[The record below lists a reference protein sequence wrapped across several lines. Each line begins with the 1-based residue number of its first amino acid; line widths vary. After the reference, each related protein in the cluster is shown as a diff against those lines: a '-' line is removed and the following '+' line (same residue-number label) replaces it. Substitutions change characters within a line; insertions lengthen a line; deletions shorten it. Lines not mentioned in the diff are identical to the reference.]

1 MTSTPIRRPGL
12 LLLSLWLPFSSLR
25 AEEPALRELLRDA
38 LYTEEVTRDPEKAA
52 KQYEELLARHDAQKT
67 FAAAALF
74 RLAEVR
80 RKQDRKDDA
89 IQLYQWL
96 IAEFPGAETECKLAR
111 ENLAALGGKL
121 PELSAGPVPGTI
133 EDQELAS
140 LEARA
145 VSSPDV
151 LLDSATIL
159 AEAANRGHAKV
170 VKRMLDAGCK
180 PYQGSALENAAA
192 NGNLEIV
199 KLLTSHPDPVPP
211 KTANQALHA
220 AIQNGRPTVLDYLL
234 GKGLKPGNVMLAN
247 GEATLLAYALMNEK
261 FPSAEILMKH
271 GADLNEMVTT
281 DPGQGF
287 EGVGSPLHLAVSSGK
302 SETVKWLLEKGAK
315 PGLPNLHFGL
325 TPLHYAAKSEHPGAL
340 DIMKQL
346 LAAGAEPNIVSND
359 REAPDSLAK
368 TILLN
373 ATPLETAI
381 ASHSMSL
388 EKTKLLLEHKAD
400 PNRKDSRVSAM
411 LALAN
416 GMDDP
421 NASDLVQLL
430 GEAGFRMT
438 DPKLMETAINHKNP
452 KMIELLLKYGADPN
466 TKDRDGNTFL
476 AAACIAG
483 DADRVRMLLKNGAD
497 PKQAGL
503 LGALI
508 RRGPEAIP
516 MIRILLEAG
525 ADPNALGDSKRPPV
539 VNLFDWDFENKNS
552 GNVYLHSDKRSDQ
565 AKLLGLLLKHGLDP
579 NTTYSEFV
587 RSATSSSSPSRSGGN
602 PGSPFLEDTTETKT
616 FPKSLLM
623 MVVEMEK
630 IRKVKNVD
638 MIGMLLDA
646 GAKPSHEFPEL
657 FDFVAKGADTLPIAK
672 ALLPFRPPTLKLDRT
687 GYFMNWNP
695 QVKRLV
701 LDEILNPVIRE
712 KGGVHLVFLGRGGI
726 RTIIEPN
733 QAVPPTAELLLAEL
747 GSLAGSYTT
756 YTGKR
761 EDPVITR
768 VRRDAG
774 GQWSREPID
783 WQGDAA
789 LPDLIAGDIIE
800 LDVGKLVSTDDD
812 HGNTLESLLAWHLR
826 KRVSFPVTIEI
837 GGKPREIKLRGD
849 LLSYDPTKNEAPLL
863 NAGHLAMLFLP
874 SSADTDSSSLKP
886 DSILTVRRQGVGD
899 VRMDLAATGAQA
911 FKLQS
916 GDHLILPESV
926 METEDEATRPIRFLV
941 PDFSYSRIYRTLS
954 DTWINR
960 KPTLN
965 MPTLIQVL
973 ADAYAPRRSPLR
985 AGGDPALEARLP
997 ELSNKIE
1004 AGEIPVVIP
1013 HPDFS
1018 RIRIKR
1024 IGGDRK
1030 EIIQEVDLSEAIRS
1044 CTDDTS
1050 NAEARKADVALFP
1063 GDLVE
1068 LPLKT
1073 SQLDQA
1079 WKGFTAEE
1087 ERFFQKA
1094 LGGTVMVRKQ
1104 DGIINPVAISYHQP
1118 DWQKTPHGLI
1128 PLPPQQG
1135 VASPRLFALTG
1146 MNGVGLILKR
1156 DGHELRSDSDDP
1168 LLRDGDEIRVEV
1180 HSPPMPIPAGER
1192 QRRRVVLPPPSS
1204 N

>member
-12 LLLSLWLPFSSLR
+12 LLLSLWLPFSALR

-89 IQLYQWL
+89 IQLYQRL

-121 PELSAGPVPGTI
+121 PEAGAAPAPGNY
-133 EDQELAS
+133 EDEELAR
-140 LEARA
+140 LEAKA
-145 VSSPDV
+145 KSSPDV
-151 LLDSATIL
+151 LLDSATTL
-159 AEAANRGHAKV
+159 SQAANEGHAKI

-180 PYQGSALENAAA
+180 PYQGSALENASA

-199 KLLTSHPDPVPP
+199 KLLTDSPDPVPAE
-211 KTANQALHA
+211 TAIRALQS
-220 AIQNGRPTVLDYLL
+220 AIQAGRLTVLDYLL
-234 GKGLKPGNVMLAN
+234 KKGLKPGKMFI
-247 GEATLLAYALMNEK
+247 EFALMENK
-261 FPSAEILMKH
+261 IPSAEILLKH
-271 GADLNEMVTT
+271 GADLNEMVAT
-281 DPGQGF
+281 DPAQGF
-287 EGVGSPLHLAVSSGK
+287 EGMGTALHKAVSLGK
-302 SETVKWLLEKGAK
+302 PEAVKWLLEKGAK
-315 PGLPNLHFGL
+315 PDLPTLHFGL

-346 LAAGAEPNIVSND
+346 LAAGADPNIVSND

-388 EKTKLLLEHKAD
+388 EKTQLLLEHKAD
-400 PNRKDSRVSAM
+400 PNRKDSRVALMLSKAM
-411 LALAN
+411 GL
-416 GMDDP
+416 DDP
-421 NASDLVQLL
+421 NAGELVQLL
-430 GEAGFRMT
+430 GEAEFRMT
-438 DPKLMETAINHKNP
+438 DPGLMGNAVNAKKPKL
-452 KMIELLLKYGADPN
+452 IELLLKYGADPN

-476 AAACIAG
+476 AAACLAG
-483 DADRVRMLLKNGAD
+483 DADRVQLLLKNGAD
-497 PKQAGL
+497 PKQPGL
-503 LGALI
+503 LGQLI
-508 RRGPEAIP
+508 RRGPEMIP

-525 ADPNALGDSKRPPV
+525 ADPNAVDKSKQPPV
-539 VNLFDWDFENKNS
+539 VDLFDWDFENKNS

-565 AKLLGLLLKHGLDP
+565 AKLLELLLKHGLDP

-587 RSATSSSSPSRSGGN
+587 RSATISNSPSRSGGN

-616 FPKSLLM
+616 YPKSLLM
-623 MVVEMEK
+623 TVVEMEK
-630 IRKVKNVD
+630 RRKVKNVD
-638 MIGMLLDA
+638 MIRMLLDA
-646 GAKPSHEFPEL
+646 GAKPTHEFPEL
-657 FDFVAKGADTLPIAK
+657 FDFVATGYDSLPIAK

-695 QVKRLV
+695 QVKRLF
-701 LDEILNPVIRE
+701 LDEILNPAIRE
-712 KGGVHLVFLGRGGI
+712 KGGVHLVFVERGGI

-747 GSLAGSYTT
+747 GSVAGSYTT
-756 YTGKR
+756 YTGQR

-800 LDVGKLVSTDDD
+800 LDAGQLVSTAED
-812 HGNTLESLLAWHLR
+812 HGNKLESLLAWHFR
-826 KRVSFPVTIEI
+826 KRVSFPVTVEI
-837 GGKPREIKLRGD
+837 GGKPREIRLRGD
-849 LLSYDPTKNEAPLL
+849 LLAYDPTKNEAPLL
-863 NAGHLAMLFLP
+863 SAGHLAMLFLP
-874 SSADTDSSSLKP
+874 ASADSGENSLKP
-886 DSILTVRRQGVGD
+886 DSILTVRRQGSGD
-899 VRMDLAATGAQA
+899 VRMDLAATGARA

-916 GDHLILPESV
+916 GDHLILPDPESV
-926 METEDEATRPIRFLV
+926 TEERNPPFRPVKLVV
-941 PDFSYSRIYRTLS
+941 PDFHITRAYHPVGGIAAT
-954 DTWINR
+954 D
-960 KPTLN
+960 KPSLP

-973 ADAYAPRRSPLR
+973 TDVYSQHWPTFPADR
-985 AGGDPALEARLP
+985 DKALESRYP
-997 ELSNKIE
+997 ELSNKLGL
-1004 AGEIPVVIP
+1004 GEVPVILP

-1024 IGGDRK
+1024 IGGDKK
-1030 EIIQEVDLSEAIRS
+1030 EIIQDVDLSNAIRQ
-1044 CTDDTS
+1044 CTDDTPD
-1050 NAEARKADVALFP
+1050 AEARKADVALFP
-1063 GDLVE
+1063 GDIVE

-1073 SQLDQA
+1073 PQPDQA
-1079 WKGFTAEE
+1079 WKGFTVEE
-1087 ERFFQKA
+1087 ERFFRKA
-1094 LGGTVMVRKQ
+1094 LAGTVMVRKG
-1104 DGIINPVAISYHQP
+1104 DGIIEPVAINYHQP
-1118 DWQKTPHGLI
+1118 AWNPTPHGLI
-1128 PLPPQQG
+1128 PLAPAKG
-1135 VASPRLFALTG
+1135 VSTARLFDLTG
-1146 MNGVGLILKR
+1146 MSGTNLILKR
-1156 DGHELRSDSDDP
+1156 EECDLNIASGNP
-1168 LLRDGDEIRVEV
+1168 LLRDGDEIRVDV
-1180 HSPPMPIPAGER
+1180 RMMPPAPSP
-1192 QRRRVVLPPPSS
+1192 QRRTRPTVVPPPRVPSS